1 MEYAVKCAEDNGTDC
16 ALRLADSFD
25 KVVDSLQE
33 LPERGVKKLRYIPSR
48 YHIIP
53 FWRHLWLVY
62 QIDHKE
68 LVVYIEYLIDDRSN
82 YGRLFS

>member
-48 YHIIP
+48 YHIIKNCTGGKNKI
-53 FWRHLWLVY
+53 HLHV
-62 QIDHKE
+62 
-68 LVVYIEYLIDDRSN
+68 
-82 YGRLFS
+82 